1 LKRNFGFGIGFG
13 FGMLRL
19 SVSVSVSVQT
29 KPKFRYFGF
38 GLNSGFGR
46 SLIGT
51 AYNFFGRD
59 PERTKSIVCKKVHNL
74 VDAWNDK
81 YIVKKE
87 VNLKEFNL
95 PY

>member
-1 LKRNFGFGIGFG
+1 VTRNFGFGFG

-46 SLIGT
+46 SLPIYKVISEFSNLEMLFKELLLGLGVLKGPGDK
-51 AYNFFGRD
+51 FG
-59 PERTKSIVCKKVHNL
+59 KVR
-74 VDAWNDK
+74 
-81 YIVKKE
+81 
-87 VNLKEFNL
+87 
-95 PY
+95 